1 MAFQLF
7 VGIRHDIA
15 VSSIDPAV
23 KSVMEACIAE
33 NEADK
38 HASNLKV
45 TNCFLVHQIYPSSP
59 SDSIMKDLGGILTKK

>member
-7 VGIRHDIA
+7 VGFRHDIA

-45 TNCFLVHQIYPSSP
+45 TICSKIVGLIH
-59 SDSIMKDLGGILTKK
+59 